1 MNKLTLAA
9 IGAASVSAVKLQ
21 SGSQATG
28 FWDKVKNAVN
38 NAADDISD
46 AAQSVGDAVV
56 NVGESIGDVATSV
69 YDDAVDIGETVYE
82 EAVDF
87 GETAYDYGVVA
98 YEDGLV
104 VAYEAVEQEIQ
115 DGLPNV

>member
-28 FWDKVKNAVN
+28 FWNKIKNAVSN
-38 NAADDISD
+38 TVDDIGD
-46 AAQSVGDAVV
+46 AAQTVGNAVV
-56 NVGESIGDVATSV
+56 EVGETIGDIATTAYEEV
-69 YDDAVDIGETVYE
+69 VDFDVVDFVETV
-82 EAVDF
+82 
-87 GETAYDYGVVA
+87 

-104 VAYEAVEQEIQ
+104 VAYE
-115 DGLPNV
+115 DGLLVAY